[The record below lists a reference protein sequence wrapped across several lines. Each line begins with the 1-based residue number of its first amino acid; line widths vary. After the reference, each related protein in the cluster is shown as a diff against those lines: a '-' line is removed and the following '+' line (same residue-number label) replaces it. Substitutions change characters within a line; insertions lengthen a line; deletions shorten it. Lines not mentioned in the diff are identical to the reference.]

1 MIARV
6 RTDWARLP
14 RWARWVLAGYLI
26 GFADGTGAHIRD
38 LARDGVHAYAAFGPV
53 PVQVFLVAL
62 VVLDPLVLI
71 LAGLARPAG
80 VWLACAVLLLDNAA
94 NWIGNW
100 PGLRSDPLRLVEP
113 AGLLP
118 ITAFSVFVLATAPA
132 VLAVMRTGTSQVSL
146 SRRW

>member
-1 MIARV
+1 MDHV
-6 RTDWARLP
+6 
-14 RWARWVLAGYLI
+14 AG
-26 GFADGTGAHIRD
+26 
-38 LARDGVHAYAAFGPV
+38 DGVPAYAAFGPV
-53 PVQVFLVAL
+53 AVQLFVVAF

-132 VLAVMRTGTSQVSL
+132 VLAVMRPGPA
-146 SRRW
+146 R

>member
-132 VLAVMRTGTSQVSL
+132 VLAVMRPGPA
-146 SRRW
+146 R

>member
-113 AGLLP
+113 GRAAAHYRVQRVRPGHRAGR
-118 ITAFSVFVLATAPA
+118 AGRHAP
-132 VLAVMRTGTSQVSL
+132 GTSQVSL